1 VRLDTQECLVFSRRF
16 LDTPTDGVDWVV
28 ILSFYSLL
36 KLYYSVALLG
46 DEIFS
51 SNKGKICVFILV
63 QFHADNCT

>member
-1 VRLDTQECLVFSRRF
+1 VFSRRF

-36 KLYYSVALLG
+36 KLYYFVALLG

-51 SNKGKICVFILV
+51 CNKGKNLC
-63 QFHADNCT
+63 FHFSTVSCG